1 VSRSLDNTLTGGLE
15 QELARGRLSPAY
27 LVLGPEEYL
36 VRRAVE
42 ILKRHVV
49 NPELA
54 AFNLAEFDAA
64 SSNMAEIAGAA
75 RTLPMMSA
83 RRLVI
88 VRNLHLLPE
97 AERLPLLE
105 YLGSPSGRC
114 VLVLTAPELDRRTSF
129 YKSLRSRA
137 QVLEYPK
144 LKGGALEAWAAN
156 HMRAGGY
163 TVAPGV
169 VKRLLD
175 AVGTDLQTLANE
187 IEKLM
192 LLAGGARMIT
202 EETIGE
208 IAGAGRQRGIFE
220 LTDAMGRHD
229 VKAALRILGSMLNS
243 GESPL
248 MIVTMMARHY
258 RQILIVK
265 EMLEGRRNPSE
276 ISQAAQLPRFILDDF
291 LRQAKSIDRE
301 AAQKMYLKL
310 AETDR
315 RFKSTNVDHRMVLES
330 LICAI

>member
-1 VSRSLDNTLTGGLE
+1 VSRFLDNTLTGSLE
-15 QELARGRLSPAY
+15 QELARGRLSPVY

-36 VRRAVE
+36 ARRAVE

-49 NPELA
+49 SPELA

-64 SSNMAEIAGAA
+64 SSRMTEIVGAA

-83 RRLVI
+83 HRLLI

-97 AERLPLLE
+97 AERPSLLE

-114 VLVLTAPELDRRTSF
+114 VLVLTAPELDRRTGF
-129 YKSLRSRA
+129 YRSLRSKT

-156 HMRAGGY
+156 HMRASGY

-175 AVGTDLQTLANE
+175 AVGTDLQTVANE

-192 LLAGGARMIT
+192 LLAGSTRMIT
-202 EETIGE
+202 EEGIGE
-208 IAGAGRQRGIFE
+208 LAGAGRQRGIFE
-220 LTDAMGRHD
+220 LTDAMGSRD

-265 EMLEGRRNPSE
+265 EMLESRRNPSE

-291 LRQAKSIDRE
+291 LRQARSIDKE
-301 AAQKMYLKL
+301 AARKMYLKL

-330 LICAI
+330 LICSI